1 MENEFYLTVSLSPE
15 ILANLLSISDKAEL
29 TLGIILFNFSKRSAA
44 VSIFFS
50 IRCFENTYTP
60 LIAAIEPSKAILNFY
75 KAFAAFSDVI
85 SSSPPA
91 NGFRTLLA
99 ILPNI
104 P

>member
-1 MENEFYLTVSLSPE
+1 MENEFYLTISLSLE
-15 ILANLLSISDKAEL
+15 ILANLLSTSDKAEL
-29 TLGIILFNFSKRSAA
+29 TLEVILFNFSKRSAA

-50 IRCFENTYTP
+50 IRCFENAYTP
-60 LIAAIEPSKAILNFY
+60 LITATEPSMAILNFY
-75 KAFAAFSDVI
+75 KAPAAFLDVI
-85 SSSPPA
+85 SFPPA